1 MILGK
6 LDSSLNQESLRK
18 VPIDLMNKP
27 NSFKPQKPE
36 SKILKN
42 YFSEAKLLQTP
53 ENYMKDKAKL
63 VNQVIEN
70 YVKTFN
76 TNESSLEKKKSAA
89 TNKQPF
95 LKSNDLNTKYSSS
108 SQS

>member
-1 MILGK
+1 MMILGK

-36 SKILKN
+36 SKVLKN

-53 ENYMKDKAKL
+53 EHYMKDKAKL
-63 VNQVIEN
+63 VSQVIEN
-70 YVKTFN
+70 YVRTFKN
-76 TNESSLEKKKSAA
+76 EESSLEKKKSAA
-89 TNKQPF
+89 TNRQPL
-95 LKSNDLNTKYSSS
+95 LKSNDLKYSGG